1 MDTLQILLIHLPIL
15 FSKLIRVENEMIP
28 LSQAAENFAAICG
41 LLGFFLAFHSS
52 MSSQNVW
59 IIN

>member
-1 MDTLQILLIHLPIL
+1 MDTLQILLIHLPI
-15 FSKLIRVENEMIP
+15 FYSKLIRVENEMIP
-28 LSQAAENFAAICG
+28 LSQAAENFAAISG
-41 LLGFFLAFHSS
+41 LLGLFLGFHSS